1 MSADAR
7 QRLQQGWR
15 ETEMGDARR
24 ERLSLVGLSGF
35 EQQAR
40 ISGFIAGKNFEAN
53 RARAD
58 AEHGVQRRF
67 LLGGFAILGGQKGFL
82 RFPDRLGGA
91 FALTQQIGQIVSPVA
106 GLAAKVAGQHL
117 AEHQQA
123 VANQIGPPEFGL
135 DLDLG
140 TSPIQRQIQQIGV
153 DFTGWSGEFPVAV
166 DHFGAG
172 HIRADLT
179 Q

>member
-40 ISGFIAGKNFEAN
+40 ISGFIAGENFEAN

-58 AEHGVQRRF
+58 AEHRVQRRF
-67 LLGGFAILGGQKGFL
+67 LLGGFAILGGQKGFCASQTAWVARLPL
-82 RFPDRLGGA
+82 RNR
-91 FALTQQIGQIVSPVA
+91 
-106 GLAAKVAGQHL
+106 
-117 AEHQQA
+117 
-123 VANQIGPPEFGL
+123 
-135 DLDLG
+135 
-140 TSPIQRQIQQIGV
+140 
-153 DFTGWSGEFPVAV
+153 
-166 DHFGAG
+166 
-172 HIRADLT
+172 
-179 Q
+179 